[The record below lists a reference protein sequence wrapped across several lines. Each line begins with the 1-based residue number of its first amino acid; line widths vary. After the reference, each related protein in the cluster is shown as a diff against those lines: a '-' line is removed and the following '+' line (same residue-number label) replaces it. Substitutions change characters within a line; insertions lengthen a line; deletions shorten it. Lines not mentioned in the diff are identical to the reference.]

1 MNRTPVAVYSFNP
14 RQRTVTLTGITDYA
28 VDLDKLGSIT
38 DLTTRTV
45 LYLPSDAGNVSV
57 SGKTVTLPYGAISPS
72 CAGTDQLRILYGT
85 LPIPGITANTL
96 VDTLGYTP
104 ESTARKGQANGY
116 AGLDSGGKVPLT
128 YLPSSLMEYQGV
140 WNASTNT
147 PALADG
153 VGNTGDVW
161 RVAVGGIFNFNGSLG
176 PYTGAYNNGADYSPG
191 QVVLYNG
198 SYYTR
203 TGEPNPGYPPG
214 TGYWGPAMP
223 RVASFEVG
231 DYAIYNGATWEKS
244 DTTDAVATV
253 NGYTGN
259 VTLTKSDVGLSNVDN
274 TSDANKPVS
283 TAATTALNGK
293 EPTITAGTTGQY
305 YRGDKTW
312 QALTKS
318 DAGLSNVDNTSNAT
332 ERAATASLTNKNLT
346 SGTNTFPTFNQN
358 TTGSAA
364 KLTTARA
371 INGVSF
377 DGSADITV
385 ITDNADG
392 TATC

>member
-1 MNRTPVAVYSFNP
+1 
-14 RQRTVTLTGITDYA
+14 
-28 VDLDKLGSIT
+28 
-38 DLTTRTV
+38 
-45 LYLPSDAGNVSV
+45 
-57 SGKTVTLPYGAISPS
+57 
-72 CAGTDQLRILYGT
+72 
-85 LPIPGITANTL
+85 
-96 VDTLGYTP
+96 
-104 ESTARKGQANGY
+104 
-116 AGLDSGGKVPLT
+116 
-128 YLPSSLMEYQGV
+128 
-140 WNASTNT
+140 
-147 PALADG
+147 
-153 VGNTGDVW
+153 
-161 RVAVGGIFNFNGSLG
+161 
-176 PYTGAYNNGADYSPG
+176 
-191 QVVLYNG
+191 
-198 SYYTR
+198 
-203 TGEPNPGYPPG
+203 
-214 TGYWGPAMP
+214 MP